1 MGSAEYYVKPGTN
14 RLGGLAGCIL
24 VGLCVL
30 AYVAGFGSCL
40 VFWSGRTR
48 TENTRDDPFVVFWEA
63 WRHIEQNFYGPL
75 PSPRERT
82 YGAIREALNTLGD
95 PYTIFIEPTARE
107 REREYLRGSYGDI
120 GVDLWRGQD
129 GALVLYP
136 LPDSP
141 AAHAGV
147 LEGDILVAVGGE
159 VISGTASLD
168 EVRARF
174 RGEVGTAVTLTVS
187 RPPNPPFDV
196 IVVREEVR
204 VPSVTWRVIDI
215 GGIGIGYLRIGAFT
229 ENSEGEIATAL
240 RNLMQQ
246 QVRGFI
252 LDLRNNSG
260 GLLDVAVSV
269 ASKFLKDGVVLVE
282 RGRNGEL
289 PIAVRGDEAVIELP
303 MVVLVNRGTA
313 SAAEVVAGAL
323 QDYERALLVGE
334 PTYGKGS
341 IQSVYDLSDG
351 AALHVTTA
359 IWLTP
364 DHRQINGFGIVPDF
378 YVADESDEDEQLDW
392 AVAWFGSKLG
402 LER

>member
-1 MGSAEYYVKPGTN
+1 
-14 RLGGLAGCIL
+14 
-24 VGLCVL
+24 
-30 AYVAGFGSCL
+30 
-40 VFWSGRTR
+40 
-48 TENTRDDPFVVFWEA
+48 
-63 WRHIEQNFYGPL
+63 
-75 PSPRERT
+75 
-82 YGAIREALNTLGD
+82 
-95 PYTIFIEPTARE
+95 
-107 REREYLRGSYGDI
+107 
-120 GVDLWRGQD
+120 
-129 GALVLYP
+129 
-136 LPDSP
+136 
-141 AAHAGV
+141 
-147 LEGDILVAVGGE
+147 
-159 VISGTASLD
+159 
-168 EVRARF
+168 
-174 RGEVGTAVTLTVS
+174 
-187 RPPNPPFDV
+187 
-196 IVVREEVR
+196 
-204 VPSVTWRVIDI
+204 
-215 GGIGIGYLRIGAFT
+215 
-229 ENSEGEIATAL
+229 
-240 RNLMQQ
+240 MQQ

-269 ASKFLKDGVVLVE
+269 ASKFLKDGVVLIE